1 MTPDR
6 DGCEETLIECN
17 LAPMC
22 FRCPHA
28 SIYVRTANEYDELT
42 RTARYLTFI
51 ECDHEAV
58 CYNRISRFQPNISTI
73 VDEFNERED
82 EKGEE

>member
-1 MTPDR
+1 MTSDR
-6 DGCEETLIECN
+6 DGCETLIECT

-22 FRCPHA
+22 FRCPHV
-28 SIYVRTANEYDELT
+28 SIHVRTANEYDGLT
-42 RTARYLTFI
+42 HTATHVIFI

-58 CYNRISRFQPNISTI
+58 CHDRILRFQPDISTL